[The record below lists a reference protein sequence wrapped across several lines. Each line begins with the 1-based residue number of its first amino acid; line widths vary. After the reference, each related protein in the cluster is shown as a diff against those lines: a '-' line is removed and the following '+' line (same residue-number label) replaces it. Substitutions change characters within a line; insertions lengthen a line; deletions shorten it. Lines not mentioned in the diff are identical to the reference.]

1 MFIIAVGKRK
11 IYYSKLMNP
20 KDQAHPSGPALVGT
34 YMVHIDRDL
43 CIGAATCAAIAP
55 HTFNLDNDAKAI
67 ILDTAGSDD
76 AATVLEAARA
86 CPVAAITLKDN
97 DGHVVFP

>member
-1 MFIIAVGKRK
+1 MCG
-11 IYYSKLMNP
+11 
-20 KDQAHPSGPALVGT
+20 
-34 YMVHIDRDL
+34 
-43 CIGAATCAAIAP
+43 CAP
-55 HTFNLDNDAKAI
+55 TFNLDNDAKAI

-97 DGHVVFP
+97 DGHVVYP